1 MQFVPNTSHYASA
14 VGAWLDSNFRDQFTV
29 TTAFLEKLK
38 QRGAFKRGSAY
49 LVQPVF
55 GTGNNTVAGVSNFNN
70 PMSIPADAGL
80 SAVYTWSWYQG
91 LTAVNAQEAAA
102 INTEYEMVDLLEE
115 RLRSTV
121 AQFGMV
127 LASDLFTDTDASLG
141 KIAGIPYAVNRPTT
155 NANSFGGIQ
164 RSNSTNPWWRAVVV
178 DANSQPLTLQR
189 LGTAYNLAS
198 ENGGDSPDIIVMPT
212 QLFTA
217 FEALLLATQ
226 QYRQDDEIARAGFM
240 GYLYK
245 GATVLFDPR
254 VPNNTIFLLNS
265 KDIMLVSQTERPSAE
280 PVEFPDRLVRGY
292 KHAWAV
298 ALVAKRLNSNARIN
312 NITP

>member
-1 MQFVPNTSHYASA
+1 MQFNPNTSHYSSA
-14 VGAWLDSNFRDQFTV
+14 VGAWLDSNFRDQFTQIV
-29 TTAFLEKLK
+29 AFLEKLK

-70 PMSIPADAGL
+70 AMSIPADAGL

-91 LTAVNAQEAAA
+91 LTTVNAQEAAA

-121 AQFGMV
+121 AQFGQV
-127 LASDLFTDTDASLG
+127 LANDLFSDTDASLG

-155 NANSFGGIQ
+155 TPNSYGGIN
-164 RSNSTNPWWRAVVV
+164 RGNTPNPWWRCVLV
-178 DANSQPLTLQR
+178 DASNQPLTLQR
-189 LGTAYNLAS
+189 LAQAYNLAT
-198 ENGGDSPDIIVMPT
+198 ENGGNTPDIIVMPT
-212 QLFTA
+212 AHFTA

-226 QYRQDDEIARAGFM
+226 QYKQDDELARVGFV
-240 GYLYK
+240 GYLFR

-254 VPNNTIFLLNS
+254 VPNNTIFILNS

-292 KHAWAV
+292 KHGFAA

-312 NITP
+312 NITT

>member
-91 LTAVNAQEAAA
+91 LTTVNAQEAAA

-121 AQFGMV
+121 AQFGQV
-127 LASDLFTDTDASLG
+127 LATDLFTDTDASLG

-155 NANSFGGIQ
+155 TANSFGGIQ

>member
-1 MQFVPNTSHYASA
+1 MQFNPNNSHYASA
-14 VGAWLDSNFRDQFTV
+14 IGAWLDSNFRDQFTV

-38 QRGAFKRGSAY
+38 QRGGFKRGSAY

-70 PMSIPADAGL
+70 PMSIPADTGL

-91 LTAVNAQEAAA
+91 LTTVNAQEAAA

-121 AQFGMV
+121 AQFGQV
-127 LASDLFTDTDASLG
+127 IANDLFSNTDATLG
-141 KIAGIPYAVNRPTT
+141 KIAGIPYAVDSPTT
-155 NANSFGGIQ
+155 TPNSFGGIQ
-164 RSNSTNPWWRAVVV
+164 RSNTTNPWWRGIVINAGG
-178 DANSQPLTLQR
+178 QPLTLQR
-189 LGTAYNLAS
+189 LADAYNRAT
-198 ENGGDSPDIIVMPT
+198 ENGGISPDIIVMPT
-212 QLFTA
+212 AHFSA
-217 FEALLLATQ
+217 FESLLMATQ
-226 QYRQDDEIARAGFM
+226 QYRQDDEIARAGFV
-240 GYLYK
+240 GYLFK

-254 VPNNTIFLLNS
+254 VPTNTIFILNS
-265 KDIMLVSQTERPSAE
+265 RDIMLVSQTERPSAE

-292 KHAWAV
+292 KHGWAV

>member
-1 MQFVPNTSHYASA
+1 MQFNPNTSHYASA
-14 VGAWLDSNFRDQFTV
+14 VGAWLDSNFRDQFT
-29 TTAFLEKLK
+29 TTVAFMEKLK

-55 GTGNNTVAGVSNFNN
+55 GAGNPSVAGVSNFNTAMN
-70 PMSIPADAGL
+70 IPADTGL

-91 LTAVNAQEAAA
+91 LTTVNAQEAAA

-127 LASDLFTDTDASLG
+127 ISNDLFSNTDANLG
-141 KIAGIPYAVNRPTT
+141 KIAGLPYAVDRPTT
-155 NANSFGGIQ
+155 TANSFGGIS
-164 RSNSTNPWWRAVVV
+164 RSNTTNPWWRAVVI
-178 DANSQPLTLQR
+178 DATNNPLTLQR
-189 LGTAYNLAS
+189 LAQAYNSAT
-198 ENGGDSPDIIVMPT
+198 ENGGISPDIIVMPT
-212 QLFTA
+212 AHFSA

-226 QYRQDDEIARAGFM
+226 QYRQDDEIARAGFV
-240 GYLYK
+240 GYLFK

-254 VPNNTIFLLNS
+254 VPSNTIFILNS
-265 KDIMLVSQTERPSAE
+265 RDVMLVSQTERPSAE

-292 KHAWAV
+292 KHGWAV

>member
-1 MQFVPNTSHYASA
+1 MQFNPNTSHYASA
-14 VGAWLDSNFRDQFTV
+14 IGAWLDSNFRDQFTV
-29 TTAFLEKLK
+29 TVAFLEKLK

-49 LVQPVF
+49 LVQPVH
-55 GTGNNTVAGVSNFNN
+55 GTGNNTVAGVSNFNTAMN
-70 PMSIPADAGL
+70 IPSDAGL

-91 LTAVNAQEAAA
+91 LTTVNAQEAAA

-121 AQFGMV
+121 AQFGQV
-127 LASDLFTDTDASLG
+127 LANDLFTDTDASLG
-141 KIAGIPYAVNRPTT
+141 KIAGIPYAVDRPTT
-155 NANSFGGIQ
+155 VPNSYGGIS
-164 RSNSTNPWWRAVVV
+164 RSNTTNPWWRAVVV
-178 DANSQPLTLQR
+178 DAGTQPLTLQR
-189 LGTAYNLAS
+189 LAQAYNLAS
-198 ENGGDSPDIIVMPT
+198 ENGGISPDIIVMPT
-212 QLFTA
+212 AHFTA

-226 QYRQDDEIARAGFM
+226 RYKQDDEIARAGFS
-240 GYLYK
+240 GYLFR

-254 VPNNTIFLLNS
+254 VPTNTIFILNS
-265 KDIMLVSQTERPSAE
+265 QDIMLVSQTERPSAE

-292 KHAWAV
+292 KHGWAV

>member
-1 MQFVPNTSHYASA
+1 MTFNPNNSHYASA
-14 VGAWLDSNFRDQFTV
+14 IGAWLDNNFRDQFTV

-38 QRGAFKRGSAY
+38 QRGGFKRGSAY

-55 GTGNNTVAGVSNFNN
+55 GTGNNTVAGVSNFNS
-70 PMSIPADAGL
+70 PMSIPADSGL

-91 LTAVNAQEAAA
+91 LTTVNAQEAAA

-121 AQFGMV
+121 AQFGQV
-127 LASDLFTDTDASLG
+127 IANDLFTNSDATLG
-141 KIAGIPYAVNRPTT
+141 KIAGIPYAVDSPTT
-155 NANSFGGIQ
+155 TPNSFGGIQ
-164 RSNSTNPWWRAVVV
+164 RSNTTNPWWRSIVINAGG
-178 DANSQPLTLQR
+178 NPLTLQR
-189 LGTAYNLAS
+189 LAEAYNRAQ
-198 ENGGDSPDIIVMPT
+198 ENGGIAPDIIVMPT
-212 QLFTA
+212 VHFTA
-217 FEALLLATQ
+217 FESLLLATQ
-226 QYRQDDEIARAGFM
+226 QYRQDDEIARAGFV
-240 GYLYK
+240 GYLFK

-254 VPNNTIFLLNS
+254 VPTNTIFILNS
-265 KDIMLVSQTERPSAE
+265 RDIMLVSQTERPSAE

-292 KHAWAV
+292 KHGWAL

>member
-1 MQFVPNTSHYASA
+1 MQFNPNTSHYASA
-14 VGAWLDSNFRDQFTV
+14 IGAWLDSNFRDQFTV

-38 QRGAFKRGSAY
+38 QRGAFKRGAAY

-55 GTGNNTVAGVSNFNN
+55 GVGNNTVAGVSNFNN
-70 PMSIPADAGL
+70 PMSIPDDAGL

-91 LTAVNAQEAAA
+91 LTTVNAQEAAA

-121 AQFGMV
+121 AQFGQV
-127 LASDLFTDTDASLG
+127 LANHLFTNSDANLG

-164 RSNSTNPWWRAVVV
+164 RSDAQNPWWRAVIV
-178 DANSQPLTLQR
+178 DGNNQPLTISVLAR
-189 LGTAYNLAS
+189 AYNLAH
-198 ENGGDSPDIIVMPT
+198 ENGGNAPDIIVMNTP
-212 QLFTA
+212 LFTA
-217 FEALLLATQ
+217 FESLLLVTQ

-280 PVEFPDRLVRGY
+280 PVEFPDRLIRGY
-292 KHAWAV
+292 KHGWAA

-312 NITP
+312 NITA

>member
-1 MQFVPNTSHYASA
+1 MTFNPNTSHYASA

-38 QRGAFKRGSAY
+38 QRGAFKRGAAY
-49 LVQPVF
+49 LVQPLF
-55 GTGNNTVAGVSNFNN
+55 SSGNNTVAGVSNFNS
-70 PMSIPADAGL
+70 PMSIPADTGL

-91 LTAVNAQEAAA
+91 LTTVNAQEAAA

-178 DANSQPLTLQR
+178 DAGNQPLTLQR
-189 LGTAYNLAS
+189 LGNAYNLAS

-312 NITP
+312 NINP

>member
-1 MQFVPNTSHYASA
+1 V
-14 VGAWLDSNFRDQFTV
+14 V
-29 TTAFLEKLK
+29 
-38 QRGAFKRGSAY
+38 
-49 LVQPVF
+49 
-55 GTGNNTVAGVSNFNN
+55 
-70 PMSIPADAGL
+70 I
-80 SAVYTWSWYQG
+80 
-91 LTAVNAQEAAA
+91 
-102 INTEYEMVDLLEE
+102 
-115 RLRSTV
+115 
-121 AQFGMV
+121 
-127 LASDLFTDTDASLG
+127 
-141 KIAGIPYAVNRPTT
+141 
-155 NANSFGGIQ
+155 NAN
-164 RSNSTNPWWRAVVV
+164 N
-178 DANSQPLTLQR
+178 QPLTLQR
-189 LGTAYNLAS
+189 LGNAYNLAS
-198 ENGGDSPDIIVMPT
+198 ENGGISPDIIVMPT

>member
-1 MQFVPNTSHYASA
+1 MQFNPNTSHYSSA
-14 VGAWLDSNFRDQFTV
+14 VGAWLDSNFRDQFTQIV
-29 TTAFLEKLK
+29 AFLEKLK

-70 PMSIPADAGL
+70 AMSIPADAGL

-91 LTAVNAQEAAA
+91 LTTVNAQEAAA

-121 AQFGMV
+121 AQFGQV
-127 LASDLFTDTDASLG
+127 LANDLFSDTDASLG
-141 KIAGIPYAVNRPTT
+141 KIAGIPYAVDRPGTT
-155 NANSFGGIQ
+155 PNSFGGIN
-164 RSNSTNPWWRAVVV
+164 RGDTPNPWWRCVLV
-178 DANSQPLTLQR
+178 DATNNPLTLQR
-189 LGTAYNLAS
+189 LAQAYNLAT
-198 ENGGDSPDIIVMPT
+198 ENGGNTPDIIVMPT
-212 QLFTA
+212 AHFTA

-226 QYRQDDEIARAGFM
+226 QYKQDDELARVGFV
-240 GYLYK
+240 GYLFR
-245 GATVLFDPR
+245 GATVMFDPR
-254 VPNNTIFLLNS
+254 VPNNTIFILNS
-265 KDIMLVSQTERPSAE
+265 KDIMLVSQTERPTAE

-292 KHAWAV
+292 KHGFAA

-312 NITP
+312 NITT

>member
-91 LTAVNAQEAAA
+91 LTTVNAQEAAA

>member
-55 GTGNNTVAGVSNFNN
+55 GTGNNTVAGVSNFNTAMN
-70 PMSIPADAGL
+70 IPSDAGL

-91 LTAVNAQEAAA
+91 LTTVNAQEAAA

>member
-1 MQFVPNTSHYASA
+1 MTFNPNNSHYASA
-14 VGAWLDSNFRDQFTV
+14 IGAWLDSNFRDQFTITV
-29 TTAFLEKLK
+29 AFMEKLK

-70 PMSIPADAGL
+70 PMSIPADSGL

-91 LTAVNAQEAAA
+91 LTTVNAQEAAA

-121 AQFGMV
+121 AQFGQV
-127 LASDLFTDTDASLG
+127 ISNHLFTDTDATLG
-141 KIAGIPYAVNRPTT
+141 KIAGLPYAVDSPTT
-155 NANSFGGIQ
+155 TANSFGGIS
-164 RSNSTNPWWRAVVV
+164 RSNTTNPWWRAVVIN
-178 DANSQPLTLQR
+178 ASNQPLTLQR
-189 LGTAYNLAS
+189 LGNAYNLAS

>member
-38 QRGAFKRGSAY
+38 QRGAFKRGAAY

-91 LTAVNAQEAAA
+91 LTTVNAQEAAA

-178 DANSQPLTLQR
+178 DAGNQPLTLQR
-189 LGTAYNLAS
+189 LGNAYNLAS

>member
-38 QRGAFKRGSAY
+38 QRGAFKRGAAY

-55 GTGNNTVAGVSNFNN
+55 GTGNNTVAGVSNFNTA
-70 PMSIPADAGL
+70 MSIPADAGL

-91 LTAVNAQEAAA
+91 LTTVNAQEAAA

-164 RSNSTNPWWRAVVV
+164 RSNSTNPWWRAVVI
-178 DANSQPLTLQR
+178 DASNQPLTLQR
-189 LGTAYNLAS
+189 LGNAYNLAS

>member
-38 QRGAFKRGSAY
+38 QRGAFKRGAAY

-55 GTGNNTVAGVSNFNN
+55 GTGNNTVAGVSNFNTA
-70 PMSIPADAGL
+70 MSIPADAGL

-91 LTAVNAQEAAA
+91 LTTVNAQEAAA

-178 DANSQPLTLQR
+178 DAGNQPLTLQR
-189 LGTAYNLAS
+189 LGNAYNLAS

>member
-1 MQFVPNTSHYASA
+1 MQFNPNTSHYASA
-14 VGAWLDSNFRDQFTV
+14 IGAWLDSNFRDQFTI

-38 QRGAFKRGSAY
+38 QRGAFKRGAAY

-55 GTGNNTVAGVSNFNN
+55 GTGNNTVAGVSNFNTA
-70 PMSIPADAGL
+70 MSIPADAGL

-91 LTAVNAQEAAA
+91 LTTVNAQEAAA

-127 LASDLFTDTDASLG
+127 LANDLFTDTDASLG

-155 NANSFGGIQ
+155 SANSFGGIQ
-164 RSNSTNPWWRAVVV
+164 RSNTVNPWWRAVVV
-178 DANSQPLTLQR
+178 DAGNQPLTLQR
-189 LGTAYNLAS
+189 LGTAYNLAT
-198 ENGGDSPDIIVMPT
+198 ENGGVAPDIIVMPT
-212 QLFTA
+212 PLFTA

-280 PVEFPDRLVRGY
+280 PVEFPDRLIRGY
-292 KHAWAV
+292 KHGWAV

-312 NITP
+312 NINP